1 MVIYTE
7 GILENTD
14 VSNAVTKQT
23 ASCDTDTQRTV
34 STIWFGLKVLGYVVV
49 TGLCITS

>member
-7 GILENTD
+7 GILENID
-14 VSNAVTKQT
+14 VPNAVTKQT

-34 STIWFGLKVLGYVVV
+34 SNIWFGLKVLGYVVV
-49 TGLCITS
+49 TE